1 MSKAS
6 ESTDLGINVSLTKT
20 DLSKGYTDLSPQ
32 AQELLRNAGVHD
44 FEAQELGS
52 KVDREAILADSG
64 GSLTIRFLR
73 PRTKNGTW
81 KRLSLRK
88 NLVEALELVPGSN
101 LVFTVREEKLYLA
114 HSDHIQ
120 CMKENDVIRA
130 LTEYGYGGKSA
141 AVVPG
146 EKTLAEKTL
155 PEGDLPPGAI
165 PGRDFLEEALKG
177 DCLMPRWLFL
187 VGGPGNGKSWI
198 SRSIEENHGLLR
210 DHGETDTLARRD
222 YRYRFDETRLVIL
235 NDATIT
241 LEDGQERNL
250 IDDLVEHSA
259 SGTNLVANLN
269 RGAIIE
275 DLHKAQGSGSAWAED
290 LLHWL
295 LEDGKQSAELVSEGS
310 EVNVEDGGFPGS
322 TQGFRLTVDH
332 NEIEV
337 VVAFLDKHSLLESGT
352 PLKKVGDAGS
362 LKRLE
367 TSAGKLTLELVS
379 QSLFEDSEE
388 GCAGCEAASK
398 CPFLA
403 NAKSLRAGKGRMV
416 AGLSD
421 LLRAAEIASGSPFTY
436 REIWSI
442 LSQAIL
448 GRWRSSWKEQHPCH
462 WVHEQKDHEEL
473 HRQRIHRSLF
483 PRWEEWCGNR
493 SDDIPAQD
501 YLDAMDPGLDSSDSW
516 ARVASEAVQGT
527 RFGVMPYHYVS
538 EVAAEGSDNHA
549 AGLHE
554 AISELDLLVDH
565 DRFKGLLDPE
575 EDQENVGD
583 AILASDLRRP
593 GIELV
598 RLLGLWNGRPA
609 SSMVFNQ
616 WIYAHNLKNGIAL
629 KQAKAISAFPL
640 AKGLLRLILPPT
652 EIQQPGQQ
660 GASSGECLLPVF
672 EPRTEPLVFPV
683 DSSVVCLSADPA
695 DIQVKLESRGDRLML
710 ILGQSGS
717 SREARPAEMDLDF
730 WTCREALVLVD
741 QPGGFTERGFG
752 SAPRLERFRA
762 AICAGLE
769 KTSPTIE
776 IAGHKRNGIA
786 FINPSS

>member
-6 ESTDLGINVSLTKT
+6 ESTDLGIYVSLTKT
-20 DLSKGYTDLSPQ
+20 DLSKGYTDLSPEV
-32 AQELLRNAGVHD
+32 QELLRNTGVHD
-44 FEAQELGS
+44 FQAQELGS
-52 KVDREAILADSG
+52 KVDREAIITDSG
-64 GSLTIRFLR
+64 ESVTIRFLR

-81 KRLSLRK
+81 KRLSLLK
-88 NLVEALELVPGSN
+88 NLVEALELLPGSK

-114 HSDHIQ
+114 HSDQ
-120 CMKENDVIRA
+120 TKSMKENDVIRA

-165 PGRDFLEEALKG
+165 PGREFLEEALTG
-177 DCLMPRWLFL
+177 DSLLPRWLFL

-198 SRSIEENHGLLR
+198 SRSIEEKHGLLR
-210 DHGETDTLARRD
+210 DHEETDILAKRD
-222 YRYRFDETRLVIL
+222 YRYEVGGNRLVIL

-241 LEDGQERNL
+241 LEDGNERNL
-250 IDDLVEHSA
+250 IDDLLEHSA

-275 DLHKAQGSGSAWAED
+275 DLHKARENGTSWAED

-295 LEDGKQSAELVSEGS
+295 LEDGKQSTELVCEGS
-310 EVNVEDGGFPGS
+310 EVTIADGGFPGS
-322 TQGFRLTVDH
+322 TQGFKLTVGDQ
-332 NEIEV
+332 EIEV

-352 PLKKVGDAGS
+352 PLKNVGEAGA
-362 LKRLE
+362 LERLN
-367 TSAGKLTLELVS
+367 TSAGKLTLKLVS
-379 QSLFEDSEE
+379 PSLFEDSEA
-388 GCAGCEAASK
+388 GCAGCKVASK

-403 NAKSLRAGKGRMV
+403 NAMSLRAGEGRMV

-448 GRWRSSWKEQHPCH
+448 GRWRSSWKEQHPCA
-462 WVHEQKDHEEL
+462 WVNEQADPEEL

-501 YLDAMDPGLDSSDSW
+501 YLDAIDPGLDSSDSW
-516 ARVASEAVQGT
+516 ARLASEAVQGT
-527 RFGVMPYHYVS
+527 RFGVMPYHHVR
-538 EVAAEGSDNHA
+538 EVAAENGDNQT

-554 AISELDLLVDH
+554 AISDLDLLVDQG
-565 DRFKGLLDPE
+565 RFEDLLKAE

-609 SSMVFNQ
+609 SGTVFNQ
-616 WIYAHNLKNGIAL
+616 WIYAHNLQNGIAL
-629 KQAKAISAFPL
+629 KQAKAIPAFPL

-652 EIQQPGQQ
+652 EIQQPRQQ
-660 GASSGECLLPVF
+660 GSSSGECLLPVF

-710 ILGQSGS
+710 ILGQSGWGG
-717 SREARPAEMDLDF
+717 EATPAEMDLDF

-776 IAGHKRNGIA
+776 IAGHRRSAIA
-786 FINPSS
+786 LSNPSS